1 MTDLK
6 EKFRNWLIKQ
16 ELSEKTPSGKQ
27 STVYDYIKTI
37 DRICKNEDYI
47 TWDELASNIFSII
60 DNYQGKSLSA
70 LNKYNEFLFV
80 VDSFLSCFWT
90 IEQNQSETT
99 ELDNYKG
106 NLPKKIRYFY
116 NDNEN
121 LDFIPE
127 DYDST
132 FEFVPRMCTKEE
144 CNACP
149 FNMDENKVLDLCH
162 SQKGRLCPV
171 IKLCSG
177 SNFNC
182 TNPDKCPIRKYHTKL

>member
-80 VDSFLSCFWT
+80 VDIPYYIHQQRNEWILNALSIDEENGKIILDDDQDFFTPGEVSKILRVSLRTLQRWR
-90 IEQNQSETT
+90 QNKIGPSYRQ
-99 ELDNYKG
+99 DNHTGKITYPKPYFEKYI
-106 NLPKKIRYFY
+106 NESMKKI
-116 NDNEN
+116 
-121 LDFIPE
+121 
-127 DYDST
+127 
-132 FEFVPRMCTKEE
+132 
-144 CNACP
+144 
-149 FNMDENKVLDLCH
+149 
-162 SQKGRLCPV
+162 
-171 IKLCSG
+171 
-177 SNFNC
+177 
-182 TNPDKCPIRKYHTKL
+182 